1 MSSKEELKKLLGCR
15 LKLIKVQSKI
25 NKYMLKNHEMILK
38 MYDLNSFLQKSECVV
53 DLKNMAEAR
62 ANVFKQ
68 HLQEIE
74 ERLKKI
80 DEAVKALDCSE
91 LFR

>member
-1 MSSKEELKKLLGCR
+1 
-15 LKLIKVQSKI
+15 
-25 NKYMLKNHEMILK
+25 MILK

-80 DEAVKALDCSE
+80 DEAVKALDCSSPLGLSAGGLIGAQLGALPPLVPLE
-91 LFR
+91 